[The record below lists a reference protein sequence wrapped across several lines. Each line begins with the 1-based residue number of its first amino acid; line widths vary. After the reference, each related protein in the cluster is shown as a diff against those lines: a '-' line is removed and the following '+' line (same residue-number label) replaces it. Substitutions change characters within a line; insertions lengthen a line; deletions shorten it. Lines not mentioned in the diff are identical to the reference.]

1 MPEFV
6 LRKDQRLKFLI
17 PVKYLKDGRS
27 HEGIMTDLSL
37 TGGAIAGDAPVSV
50 GMTFTLHVYLPE
62 EPTRLVIERVM
73 VKWIKRSV
81 FGVVFQTLP
90 KRVKERFTIILALK
104 LEALHSSS
112 PR

>member
-1 MPEFV
+1 MSEFV

-17 PVKYLKDGRS
+17 PVRYLKDGRIL
-27 HEGIMTDLSL
+27 EGIMTDLSL

-50 GMTFTLHVYLPE
+50 GMAFTLHVHLPE